1 MRVTVIPIDKAVY
14 IDDNIAFF
22 DFVVDPEI
30 PTIHA
35 IQWHDTYGHIEH
47 IDEFGKMIAV
57 ESIDSVDFIQSIID
71 QAIQIINTR
80 SVQVQPTITQPSL
93 TATNNTAPTV
103 L

>member
-1 MRVTVIPIDKAVY
+1 MRVTVIPADKAVY
-14 IDDNIAFF
+14 IDNDVAFF
-22 DFVVDPEI
+22 EFVVDPEI

-35 IQWHDTYGHIEH
+35 IQWNNTYGHIEH

-80 SVQVQPTITQPSL
+80 PVQVQPSL
-93 TATNNTAPTV
+93 TAKNNTAPTV